1 MKNKQ
6 KISFRDLYAFGTRL
20 PIDLSLSENPL
31 GCSPKIFDALKKVRQ
46 VDCFDYPDAD
56 STKLKDAIASKYCID
71 ADKVFIANG
80 SESIIKLLP
89 QVLLDPQDEVII
101 PKLTFP
107 MFEKAVK
114 LVGAKVVLSDMTKSF
129 DIDLIDIKNK
139 ITDKTKLIIICNPN
153 NPTGRVIDKEF
164 LLGFVRSVKP
174 IVLVDEANI
183 EFGGES
189 VIKNTSELENLIVL
203 RTFSKG
209 FGLAGFRVGYCVT
222 NQEIIQMLRQNSQPF
237 AVAVL
242 SQRAAIA
249 ALTDDNFIDKT
260 RNMMNKEREFL
271 TTELQKRGF
280 HVVPSQAN
288 NLLVNITKLFS
299 SSDEFV
305 LRLNTQGVSV
315 VNGTNFKF
323 LGNRFVRIS
332 PRKRRTNLVLLKVID
347 EILMN

>member
-1 MKNKQ
+1 V
-6 KISFRDLYAFGTRL
+6 
-20 PIDLSLSENPL
+20 P
-31 GCSPKIFDALKKVRQ
+31 SPKNISKTPFFSSPIFKILSRGV
-46 VDCFDYPDAD
+46 
-56 STKLKDAIASKYCID
+56 S
-71 ADKVFIANG
+71 
-80 SESIIKLLP
+80 SI
-89 QVLLDPQDEVII
+89 
-101 PKLTFP
+101 
-107 MFEKAVK
+107 
-114 LVGAKVVLSDMTKSF
+114 
-129 DIDLIDIKNK
+129 N
-139 ITDKTKLIIICNPN
+139 
-153 NPTGRVIDKEF
+153 
-164 LLGFVRSVKP
+164 
-174 IVLVDEANI
+174 
-183 EFGGES
+183 
-189 VIKNTSELENLIVL
+189 
-203 RTFSKG
+203 FSKG

-280 HVVPSQAN
+280 QVVPSQAN